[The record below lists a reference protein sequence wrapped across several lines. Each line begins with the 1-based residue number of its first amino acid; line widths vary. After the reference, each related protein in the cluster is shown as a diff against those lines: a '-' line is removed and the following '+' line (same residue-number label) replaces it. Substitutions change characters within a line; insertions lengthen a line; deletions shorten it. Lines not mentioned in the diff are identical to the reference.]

1 MSFKI
6 FGIEK
11 QNKLIGIKITESEY
25 KKLEELA
32 KKNLPKNLKNTKKN
46 IVNQFAKF
54 IIYKYLNPYIAGET
68 IRNMKHEELLEF
80 KKALNSVLTS
90 EKINKGRGK

>member
-11 QNKLIGIKITESEY
+11 QNRLIGIKITESEY

-54 IIYKYLNPYIAGET
+54 IIYEYLNPYILGET
-68 IRNMKHEELLEF
+68 IRNMKREELLKF
-80 KKALNSVLTS
+80 QNALNSVLTS
-90 EKINKGRGK
+90 EKINKRS